1 MKIAIIED
9 KTNRLEKCT
18 NFELAAYQSVKIIT
32 GGGFDHF
39 LNSLEQRDTNS
50 LAEFDCIAAHRSAM
64 SNEIRDTVKDYC
76 KTNNKP
82 LVFFS
87 GGITASVLKDNEFP
101 FLLINS
107 KDFYSKNLKL
117 FIEACEKQEA
127 VNLLVLQFGEN
138 WKLSLLLNLRN
149 RIAEELNKHAIK
161 EKYPAIEFSGEE
173 LIKRVSYL
181 KINTAIKPDLENEK
195 TASIFSGG
203 EYASISLEQILSL
216 KSVFD
221 QKINEIA

>member
-107 KDFYSKNLKL
+107 KDFYSKNRSNGQKL
-117 FIEACEKQEA
+117 GYFLDAWFKWTF
-127 VNLLVLQFGEN
+127 LMLFFY
-138 WKLSLLLNLRN
+138 SLFY
-149 RIAEELNKHAIK
+149 II
-161 EKYPAIEFSGEE
+161 
-173 LIKRVSYL
+173 
-181 KINTAIKPDLENEK
+181 LEY
-195 TASIFSGG
+195 F
-203 EYASISLEQILSL
+203 ISLHVCKNGNKLCWGATCQG
-216 KSVFD
+216 
-221 QKINEIA
+221 